1 MTSGNNFLPS
11 SDFITTY
18 KCGYAHLIFSSVYP
32 ILLFPNFT
40 FSQLSTRLYTFSKNF
55 SVVTY
60 TQAKLVSQFKNGY
73 CLHRHARK
81 VTHWTPDIYW
91 WDSRICNSE
100 ISRWGPG
107 SQNIQVRPRTEDP
120 LTLIWVGVWVIL
132 LPLSCW
138 FSLNNSETLKAVTLV
153 FYNIQ

>member
-1 MTSGNNFLPS
+1 M
-11 SDFITTY
+11 
-18 KCGYAHLIFSSVYP
+18 
-32 ILLFPNFT
+32 
-40 FSQLSTRLYTFSKNF
+40 
-55 SVVTY
+55 
-60 TQAKLVSQFKNGY
+60 SQFKNGY

-81 VTHWTPDIYW
+81 VTHLTPDVYW
-91 WDSRICNSE
+91 WDSRICDSE

-107 SQNIQVRPRTEDP
+107 PQNIQVGPRTQDP

-132 LPLSCW
+132 LPLPCW